1 MIIKETDMG
10 KNEKLIFTSE
20 DGEEIEFYVLEETRI
35 NGKNF
40 LLVADDNE
48 GEEANALILVD
59 VSEPESSEAV
69 YEIVEDEE
77 QLTALSKVFTE
88 LMDDLDIELE

>member
-1 MIIKETDMG
+1 MS

-20 DGEEIEFYVLEETRI
+20 DGEEIEFYVLEQTKI
-35 NGKNF
+35 NGKDY

-59 VSEPESSEAV
+59 VSEPESEEAV
-69 YEIVEDEE
+69 YDVVEDEE
-77 QLTALSKVFTE
+77 QLEALSRVFTE
-88 LMDDLDIELE
+88 LMDDLDIELS

>member
-1 MIIKETDMG
+1 MG
-10 KNEKLIFTSE
+10 KNEKLVFTSE
-20 DGEEIEFYVLEETRI
+20 DGEEIEFYVLEETKI

-59 VSEPESSEAV
+59 VSEPEATEAI
-69 YEIVEDEE
+69 YEVVEDEE
-77 QLTALSKVFTE
+77 QLNALSKVFTE

>member
-1 MIIKETDMG
+1 MD
-10 KNEKLIFTSE
+10 KNQKLVFTSE
-20 DGEEIEFYVLEETRI
+20 DGEEIEFFVLEETKI
-35 NGKNF
+35 NGKSF

-59 VSEPESSEAV
+59 VSEPEASEAC
-69 YEIVEDEE
+69 YEVVEDEE
-77 QLTALSKVFTE
+77 QLEALSKVFTE

>member
-1 MIIKETDMG
+1 MG
-10 KNEKLIFTSE
+10 KDEKLVFTSE
-20 DGEEIEFYVLEETRI
+20 DGEEIEFYVLEETKL

-59 VSEPESSEAV
+59 VSEPEATEAI
-69 YEIVEDEE
+69 YEVVEDEE
-77 QLTALSKVFTE
+77 QLNALSKVFTE

>member
-1 MIIKETDMG
+1 MEKS
-10 KNEKLIFTSE
+10 EKLIFTSE
-20 DGEEIEFYVLEETRI
+20 DGEEIEFYILEETKL

-40 LLVADDNE
+40 LLVADDIE

-59 VSEPESSEAV
+59 VSEPEATEAI
-69 YEIVEDEE
+69 YEVVEDEE

>member
-1 MIIKETDMG
+1 MG
-10 KNEKLIFTSE
+10 KNEKLVFTSE
-20 DGEEIEFYVLEETRI
+20 DGEEIEFYVLEETKI

-59 VSEPESSEAV
+59 VSEPEATDAI
-69 YEIVEDEE
+69 YEVVEDEE
-77 QLTALSKVFTE
+77 QLNALSKVFTE

>member
-1 MIIKETDMG
+1 MD

-20 DGEEIEFYVLEETRI
+20 DGEEIEFYVLEETKISGR
-35 NGKNF
+35 NY
-40 LLVADDNE
+40 LLVADDNDS
-48 GEEANALILVD
+48 EEANALILVD
-59 VSEPESSEAV
+59 TSESDSAEAI
-69 YEIVEDEE
+69 YEVVEDEE

>member
-1 MIIKETDMG
+1 MD
-10 KNEKLIFTSE
+10 KNEKLVFTSE
-20 DGEEIEFYVLEETRI
+20 DGEEIEFYVLEETKI
-35 NGKNF
+35 NGKSF

-59 VSEPESSEAV
+59 VSEPEASEAI
-69 YEIVEDEE
+69 YEVVEDEE
-77 QLTALSKVFTE
+77 QLEALSKVFTE

>member
-1 MIIKETDMG
+1 MERD
-10 KNEKLIFTSE
+10 EKLIFTSE
-20 DGEEIEFYVLEETRI
+20 DGEEIEFYVLEETKL

-59 VSEPESSEAV
+59 VSEPEATEAI
-69 YEIVEDEE
+69 YEV
-77 QLTALSKVFTE
+77 V
-88 LMDDLDIELE
+88 

>member
-1 MIIKETDMG
+1 MG
-10 KNEKLIFTSE
+10 KNEKLVFTSE
-20 DGEEIEFYVLEETRI
+20 DGEEIEFYVLEETKI

-40 LLVADDNE
+40 LLVADDDE

-59 VSEPESSEAV
+59 VSEPEATEAI
-69 YEIVEDEE
+69 YEVVEDEE
-77 QLTALSKVFTE
+77 QLNALSKVFTE

>member
-1 MIIKETDMG
+1 MD
-10 KNEKLIFTSE
+10 KNEKLVFTSE
-20 DGEEIEFYVLEETRI
+20 DGEEIEFYVLEETKI
-35 NGKNF
+35 NGKSF

-59 VSEPESSEAV
+59 VSLPEASEAI
-69 YEIVEDEE
+69 YEVVEDEE
-77 QLTALSKVFTE
+77 QLEALSKVFSE

>member
-1 MIIKETDMG
+1 MEKS
-10 KNEKLIFTSE
+10 EKLIFTSE
-20 DGEEIEFYVLEETRI
+20 DGEEIEFYILEETKL

-40 LLVADDNE
+40 LLVADDIE
-48 GEEANALILVD
+48 GEEAT
-59 VSEPESSEAV
+59 EAI
-69 YEIVEDEE
+69 YEVVEDEE

>member
-1 MIIKETDMG
+1 ME
-10 KNEKLIFTSE
+10 KNEKLVFTSE
-20 DGEEIEFYVLEETRI
+20 DGEEIEFYVLEETKI

-40 LLVADDNE
+40 LLVADDKE

-59 VSEPESSEAV
+59 VSEPEATEAV
-69 YEIVEDEE
+69 YEVVEEEE
-77 QLTALSKVFTE
+77 QLNALSKVFTE

>member
-1 MIIKETDMG
+1 ME
-10 KNEKLIFTSE
+10 KNEKLVFTSE
-20 DGEEIEFYVLEETRI
+20 DGEEIEFYVLEETKI

-59 VSEPESSEAV
+59 VSEPEATEAI
-69 YEIVEDEE
+69 YEVVEDEE
-77 QLTALSKVFTE
+77 QLNALSKVFTE